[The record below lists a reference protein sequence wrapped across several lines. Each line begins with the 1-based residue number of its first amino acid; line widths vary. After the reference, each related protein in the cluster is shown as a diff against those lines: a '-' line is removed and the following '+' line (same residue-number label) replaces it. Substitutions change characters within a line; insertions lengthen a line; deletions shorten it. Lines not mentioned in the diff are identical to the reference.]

1 MFNGLLWKQG
11 KEHTLLF
18 LLYVYLQVSRLKL
31 PYCAENVCIEMD
43 NEGTHLYAIGSR
55 SHISFV
61 DERLSDRLVSS
72 VKSLDKDAG
81 KTTPL

>member
-1 MFNGLLWKQG
+1 MTLYV
-11 KEHTLLF
+11 HTL
-18 LLYVYLQVSRLKL
+18 VQVSRLKL

-55 SHISFV
+55 SHISLV

-72 VKSLDKDAG
+72 VKSLDRDAG
-81 KTTPL
+81 KPFCIDHCVAARMTS

>member
-1 MFNGLLWKQG
+1 
-11 KEHTLLF
+11 
-18 LLYVYLQVSRLKL
+18 
-31 PYCAENVCIEMD
+31 MD

-81 KTTPL
+81 KITPL